1 MACSGDPSGEE
12 AGRRVRGSMSEA
24 EGCASAEALHE
35 EGAVSQGRTRQSSWS
50 RELEGKSE
58 RQGSA
63 HGPAVAG
70 TAMKGLDCTQ
80 LKRRYGGVRVEKK
93 YLWLPLAMF
102 THFHMEKVLE
112 WGVQTVWK
120 SDRGQEET
128 LTIQVKN
135 NCALD

>member
-1 MACSGDPSGEE
+1 MCLKQRDVQVLRPCTRKEQCRRGAHANL
-12 AGRRVRGSMSEA
+12 AGA
-24 EGCASAEALHE
+24 
-35 EGAVSQGRTRQSSWS
+35 
-50 RELEGKSE
+50 ELEGKSE